1 MQNLF
6 NQSFG
11 VHTMPLVINNVGG
24 EHNIHTSTHA
34 YWTIAIL
41 INYRHVLACGWYL
54 PGLKSVLIGKIETVK
69 I

>member
-1 MQNLF
+1 
-6 NQSFG
+6 
-11 VHTMPLVINNVGG
+11 MPLVINNVGG